1 MRSVATLLIALF
13 LLLLQSTV
21 LEFAPVHMVTP
32 ALGLIVVLHLGL
44 SEKWTASSAA
54 LVAFATGYL
63 FDLVSGAPRGVHAFV
78 FVLMSLFARAVA
90 ARLAVR
96 GLVFKAA
103 TSFMAS
109 LVAAVLV
116 VVIRAQVSH
125 EGGYGGLRQAPFEAL
140 LTGLFGPP
148 VLWLLARVDGR
159 LDPARLRVGLARRKP
174 RTLGGLP
181 PR

>member
-1 MRSVATLLIALF
+1 
-13 LLLLQSTV
+13 
-21 LEFAPVHMVTP
+21 
-32 ALGLIVVLHLGL
+32 
-44 SEKWTASSAA
+44 
-54 LVAFATGYL
+54 
-63 FDLVSGAPRGVHAFV
+63 VHAFV
-78 FVLMSLFARAVA
+78 FVLMMLFARAVA

-103 TSFMAS
+103 TSFVAS
-109 LVAAVLV
+109 LLTAILV

-159 LDPARLRVGLARRKP
+159 LDPARLRVGLRRKP
-174 RTLGGLP
+174 RTIGGLP